1 MKDAGHGNRDI
12 FLDGDEMYNSLS
24 VKYFILTARK
34 TPALVGRLAGERQPI
49 ILAILAALSSP
60 VWMICWKKQVF

>member
-1 MKDAGHGNRDI
+1 
-12 FLDGDEMYNSLS
+12 MYNSLS

-60 VWMICWKKQVF
+60 VWMICWRKLVF

>member
-1 MKDAGHGNRDI
+1 
-12 FLDGDEMYNSLS
+12 MYNSLS

-60 VWMICWKKQVF
+60 VWMICWRKQVF